1 MSAAETTMTP
11 AGLQRRAQTAR
22 RRWIVLVLNLSVYA
36 GLNGWLAS
44 ILSAGGWSALD
55 IAFFLCFLVASPWAV
70 LGVVN
75 ALLGLWLIRFA
86 RDGLDDAAPFVAAGE
101 VPAALNGRY
110 ALIMTVRNEDAA
122 RAVDRFMRMEAE
134 LSATPDAPRFA
145 YHLLSDTSNEA
156 VATEEARQ
164 IARWRRARPDVADRV
179 HYRRRIDNAG
189 FKAGNVREFCARCVE
204 DYDAMIVLDA
214 DSYMRADAIRQLA
227 RIAEAFPK
235 IGILQSLVVG
245 APSRS
250 AFARLFQF
258 GMRAGMRSYTMG
270 ASWWTADCG
279 PFWGHNALVR
289 IRPFLD
295 HCDLP
300 TLPGGP
306 ILSHDQLEA
315 ALMRAAGYEVRV
327 LPMESG
333 SFEENPTEMVE
344 FSNRDLRWCQGNMQ
358 YWRLVGLPGILPV
371 GRFQLV
377 WAISMFIGLPASQ
390 LLLLLAALKPFDGEP
405 ASVFPVVSAVAF
417 YFVYLAIGLAPKL
430 AGYAD
435 VLLGR
440 ETARYGG
447 MFAFLS
453 GAACELVASYLLSAA
468 TAFRTSLF
476 LIGLPFGR
484 DLSWGAQNRDA
495 HELTWSAAAAPF
507 WPGALF
513 GVVLLGLLAIGAPA
527 AIAYALP
534 FVAGLIVAIPFAK
547 FTASSSLADFMAGAR
562 LCATP
567 DEIAGDW
574 PLASRHDHEEH
585 ERRENRE
592 MHDAL

>member
-1 MSAAETTMTP
+1 
-11 AGLQRRAQTAR
+11 
-22 RRWIVLVLNLSVYA
+22 
-36 GLNGWLAS
+36 
-44 ILSAGGWSALD
+44 
-55 IAFFLCFLVASPWAV
+55 
-70 LGVVN
+70 
-75 ALLGLWLIRFA
+75 
-86 RDGLDDAAPFVAAGE
+86 
-101 VPAALNGRY
+101 
-110 ALIMTVRNEDAA
+110 
-122 RAVDRFMRMEAE
+122 MRMEAE
-134 LSATPDAPRFA
+134 LSATADAAQFS
-145 YHLLSDTSNEA
+145 YHLLSDTSVAA
-156 VATEEARQ
+156 VAAEEERQ
-164 IARWRRARPDVADRV
+164 VALWRAMRPDAAERV
-179 HYRRRIDNAG
+179 HYRRRLDNAG
-189 FKAGNVREFCARCVE
+189 FKAGNVREFCARCVD

-214 DSYMRADAIRQLA
+214 DSFMRAPAVLQLV

-300 TLPGGP
+300 TLGGRP

-327 LPMESG
+327 LPVESG
-333 SFEENPTEMVE
+333 SFEENPPDLVE

-358 YWRLVGLPGILPV
+358 YWRLVGLPGILPAS
-371 GRFQLV
+371 RFQV
-377 WAISMFIGLPASQ
+377 GWAISMFVGLPASQ
-390 LLLLLAALKPFDGEP
+390 IMLLLAALKPFDGEP
-405 ASVFPVVSAVAF
+405 AASFPVASAIAF
-417 YFVYLAIGLAPKL
+417 YLVYLAIGLSPKL

-447 MFAFLS
+447 GVAFLA
-453 GAACELVASYLLSAA
+453 GASAEIAASYLLSAA

-476 LIGLPFGR
+476 LIGLPFGH
-484 DLSWGAQNRDA
+484 DLSWGSQQRDA
-495 HELTWSAAAAPF
+495 HELSWTAAAAPF
-507 WPGALF
+507 WAGTLFGLMLLAALALGAPGAIPYFLPF
-513 GVVLLGLLAIGAPA
+513 ALGLVL
-527 AIAYALP
+527 
-534 FVAGLIVAIPFAK
+534 AIPFAR
-547 FTASSSLADFMAGAR
+547 FTAAPDLGAAMVRAR

-567 DEIAGDW
+567 DEIAGAW
-574 PLASRHDHEEH
+574 PLASGHDDEEH
-585 ERRENRE
+585 EGREDRQVN
-592 MHDAL
+592 DALQ

>member
-1 MSAAETTMTP
+1 MTP
-11 AGLQRRAQTAR
+11 AGVQSLAQTAR
-22 RRWIVLVLNLSVYA
+22 RRRIALALNLVVYI
-36 GLNGWLAS
+36 GLCGWLAS
-44 ILSAGGWSALD
+44 ILAAGGWSVLD
-55 IAFFLCFLVASPWAV
+55 GAFFVCFLVASPWAV
-70 LGVVN
+70 LGLVN
-75 ALLGLWLIRFA
+75 AMIGLWLMRFS
-86 RDGLDDAAPFVAAGE
+86 RDGLDNAAPFAAASE
-101 VPAALNGRY
+101 ANAPLAGRY
-110 ALIMTVRNEDAA
+110 ALIMTVRNEDAR

-134 LSATPDAPRFA
+134 LSATSDAPRFA
-145 YHLLSDTSNEA
+145 YHLLSDTSNDA
-156 VATEEARQ
+156 IAAEEMRR
-164 IARWRRARPDVADRV
+164 IERWRALRPDVADRV
-179 HYRRRIDNAG
+179 HYRRRADNVD
-189 FKAGNVREFCARCVE
+189 FKAGNMREFCARCVD

-214 DSYMRADAIRQLA
+214 DSFMRADAIRQLA

-250 AFARLFQF
+250 SFARLFQF

-358 YWRLVGLPGILPV
+358 YWRLLGLPGILPTS
-371 GRFQLV
+371 RFQLF

-390 LLLLLAALKPFDGEP
+390 LLLLLAALKPFDGE
-405 ASVFPVVSAVAF
+405 AAGAFPVGSAIAF
-417 YFVYLAIGLAPKL
+417 YFAYLAIGLAPKL
-430 AGYAD
+430 TGYAD

-447 MFAFLS
+447 TLAFLS

-476 LIGLPFGR
+476 LVGLPFGR

-495 HELTWSAAAAPF
+495 HELSWSAAAAPF
-507 WPGALF
+507 WPGTLF
-513 GVVLLGLLAIGAPA
+513 GLLLITLLAIGAPA
-527 AIAYALP
+527 TLGYALP

-547 FTASSSLADFMAGAR
+547 FTASPSLADLVVGAR
-562 LCATP
+562 LCDTP
-567 DEIAGDW
+567 EEAAGDW
-574 PLASRHDHEEH
+574 PLASGHDHEEH
-585 ERRENRE
+585 EGRENRQV
-592 MHDAL
+592 HDAL